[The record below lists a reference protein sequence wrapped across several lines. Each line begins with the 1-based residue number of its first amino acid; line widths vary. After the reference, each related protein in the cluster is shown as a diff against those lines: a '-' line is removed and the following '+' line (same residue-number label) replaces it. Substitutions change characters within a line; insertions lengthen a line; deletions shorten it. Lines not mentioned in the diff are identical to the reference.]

1 MKKLF
6 WLLLFAYGCASQGDT
21 TDTKKSTALYTKDDS
36 SLSVSWNFD
45 ENVKAVVEFGTSK
58 NDLNMFAYDAS
69 ITNFGKSGQINL
81 LGVNS
86 DTKYYFRIKGTNVSQ
101 EVSYTA
107 IDSIS
112 TSSNLPNENYFIFVT
127 MDVSRDGSGISWGD
141 ALFIQTPSGTNVIID
156 AGPETS
162 QSTTNIRQVL
172 QSYGVTKIDYAFV
185 THDHADHYRG
195 FTSSIFSSSNFPI
208 SEFYYPHNP
217 SDFGGIGDLVG
228 TLQARGTQTAS
239 AIPGTKNS
247 SGNYLQWENGDFEAE
262 IVSSG
267 LGREVGNSSSDVNN
281 DSIVLYVR
289 YKNAEY
295 VLTGDFEVDGQ
306 AVVNFPQADVLKVPH
321 HGRLDGTSDKML
333 NEITPLVGVISTVND
348 GLFEP
353 NVLNAYS
360 RHSIDVYRT
369 DKPNPEENSPECFS
383 NVYSISDGET
393 IVFSYECIN

>member
-6 WLLLFAYGCASQGDT
+6 WLLLFAYGCASQGAN
-21 TDTKKSTALYTKDDS
+21 DTKKSSALYIKDNS
-36 SLSVSWNFD
+36 TLSVSWNFD
-45 ENVKAVVEFGTSK
+45 ETVKAVVEFGKDK
-58 NDLNMFAYDAS
+58 NNLNMFAYDAS
-69 ITNFGKSGQINL
+69 ITNFSKSGQVNF
-81 LGVNS
+81 LGVKS
-86 DTKYYFRIKGTNVSQ
+86 DTKYFFRICGTNVSQ
-101 EVSYTA
+101 EVSYTT
-107 IDSIS
+107 IDSILTHS
-112 TSSNLPNENYFIFVT
+112 DLPEENYFVFVT
-127 MDVSRDGSGISWGD
+127 MDVSRDGNGISWGD
-141 ALFIQTPSGTNVIID
+141 ALFIQTPSGTNVIVD

-162 QSTTNIRQVL
+162 QSNTNIREVL
-172 QSYGVTKIDYAFV
+172 QAYGVTKIDYAFV
-185 THDHADHYRG
+185 THDHSDHYSG
-195 FTSSIFSSSNFPI
+195 FRSSIFNSTNFPI

-217 SDFGGIGDLVG
+217 SDFGGIGDLLG

-239 AIPGTKNS
+239 AIPGTKNAV
-247 SGNYLQWENGDFEAE
+247 GNYLQWENGDFEAE
-262 IVSSG
+262 VISSG

-281 DSIVLYVR
+281 DSIVLFVR

-295 VLTGDFEVDGQ
+295 VFTGDFEVDGQ

-321 HGRLDGTSDKML
+321 HGRLDGTSEKML

-369 DKPNPEENSPECFS
+369 DKPNPEPNAPECFS

-393 IVFSYECIN
+393 IVFSYECLN